1 MRKIVVSIIAMLL
14 LSVEL
19 VMAQTQIKGTVT
31 DKSGSPLPGVTVRVK
46 GVEGGTVTGNDG
58 VYTINAPA
66 NGTLVFS
73 FIGMKNQE
81 VVIDK
86 RVLINVVLEDDI
98 QALDEVVVIGYGSGQ
113 KLGSVV
119 GSVSTVGAKKM
130 ESRPTANFSD
140 ALQGQVAGMQVFTS
154 SGEPSAS
161 TSIRLRGVS
170 TINASQDPLYLLDG
184 MPISSAAFTMLNSND
199 IENVSVLKDASAT
212 AIYGSRA
219 ANGVVYIT
227 SKKGKKGEKAKI
239 AVRAQ
244 YGFSMLTN
252 NKLDMMN
259 SKELFQFEEMCM
271 PSLVNNAEYQAKKE
285 FALKHNIN
293 TDWED
298 YVFKN
303 SAPVYSIDA
312 SISGAT
318 AATRYYI
325 SLGYFKQDGTAPS
338 SGLER
343 YTFRS
348 NIETEINKWFK
359 VGANVG
365 LGYQQYETSVT
376 GWYSQTATMTAIS
389 EAPYNSPYELTEGPD
404 GKLIRGEEYVYFP
417 WSKGVNPLYYY
428 RKNPNNVNKALLNGN
443 TFLEIKPLEGLTIR
457 AAQAIDATDLRQSA
471 NRLPSYI
478 PNLGNGTAMEN
489 FSRSY
494 QLMATNTIEYKKT
507 IADKHSL
514 SVLAGQEAIVSK
526 SDQFVVN
533 ISGLTDDRLLLL
545 SAGVSSTLSLGTVS
559 KSEYVFNSYF
569 GRVAYSYDDKYFLDG
584 SIRTDGSSR
593 FGKDNRYATFY
604 SVGAMWNAK
613 RESFIENV
621 NWIDQLRVKA
631 SYGTTGN
638 AGIGNYRAFGGIGS
652 GSQYNGQTGGGLAS
666 PGNPDLTWE
675 TVKTLNIGIDGRVL
689 NRIDFNV
696 EFYNKKTEDMLL
708 EIPYSASTGFGSGWG
723 NAGTMR
729 NRGIEVTLGVDII
742 NNNDFYWSVS
752 GNFNYNKNEILK
764 LYNDIDE
771 FDLGTTGFKYK
782 VGKSVGSFYDVRFA
796 GVDSQDGMPMWYDA
810 NGNLTKVF
818 SDNHKVFTGMN
829 AYANWSGGFS
839 TAFTW
844 KGFSLNAD
852 FSVVGERYMWLNEKY
867 YTMNS
872 NQVLSSNFEKKML
885 QMWTHPGQVTDVPK
899 FGTPF
904 NMDTSIYEN
913 AAFVRLKNLTLSY
926 NFPKRWIEKTGFME
940 GARVYAIGRNLLTF
954 TDFHGY
960 DPEVDGNGTQGTYP
974 NSRQYSFGVELTF

>member
-1 MRKIVVSIIAMLL
+1 MRKIVVSIIVMLL

-19 VMAQTQIKGTVT
+19 VIAQTQVKGTVT
-31 DKSGSPLPGVTVRVK
+31 DKGGSPLPGVTVRVK
-46 GVEGGTVTGNDG
+46 GSEGGTITGNDG
-58 VYTINAPA
+58 MYAISAPVE
-66 NGTLVFS
+66 GTLVFS

-81 VVIDK
+81 VMIER
-86 RVLINVVLEDDI
+86 RVLINVVMEDDVT
-98 QALDEVVVIGYGSGQ
+98 ALDEVLIIGYGSGQ

-227 SKKGKKGEKAKI
+227 TKKGKKGEKAKVSI
-239 AVRAQ
+239 RAQ
-244 YGFSMLTN
+244 YGISMLTN
-252 NKLDMMN
+252 NKLDLMN

-271 PSLVNNAEYQAKKE
+271 PSLVNNPEYQAKKE

-293 TDWED
+293 TNWED
-298 YVFKN
+298 YMFKD

-325 SLGYFKQDGTAPS
+325 SLGYFNQEGTAPR
-338 SGLER
+338 SGVER
-343 YTFRS
+343 YSFRS
-348 NIETEINKWFK
+348 NIETEINKWLK

-365 LGYQQYETSVT
+365 LGYQKYETTVT
-376 GWYSQTATMTAIS
+376 GWYSNTASMVVFS
-389 EAPYNSPYELTEGPD
+389 EAPYNSPYELSEGPD
-404 GKLIRGEEYVYFP
+404 GKLIKGEEHIYFP
-417 WSKGVNPLYYY
+417 WSNQVNSMYLYK
-428 RKNPNNVNKALLNGN
+428 KNPNNINKALLNGN
-443 TFLEIKPLEGLTIR
+443 TFLEIKPLEGLTIK
-457 AAQAIDATDLRQSA
+457 AAQAIDATDLRQTS

-478 PNLGNGTAMEN
+478 PDLGNGTAMEN
-489 FSRSY
+489 FSRTY

-507 IADKHSL
+507 IADKHSF

-526 SDQFVVN
+526 SDQFAVN

-545 SAGVSSTLSLGTVS
+545 NAGAAKTLALSTVG

-569 GRVAYSYDDKYFLDG
+569 GRFAYNYSDKYFIDG
-584 SIRTDGSSR
+584 SVRTDGSSR

-613 RESFIENV
+613 QEYFLEHVDWLN
-621 NWIDQLRVKA
+621 QLRAKI

-652 GSQYNGQTGGGLAS
+652 GSQYNGQTGGGLSS

-675 TVKTLNIGIDGRVL
+675 TVKTLNIGIDGRILDRV
-689 NRIDFNV
+689 DFNV

-742 NNNDFYWSVS
+742 NNKDFYWNIS

-771 FDLGTTGFKYK
+771 FVLGTTGMKYK

-796 GVDSQDGMPMWYDA
+796 GVDPQDGMPMWYDV
-810 NGNLTKVF
+810 NDNLTKVY
-818 SDNHKVFTGMN
+818 SDNNKVFTGMN
-829 AYANWSGGFS
+829 CYANWSGGFS
-839 TAFTW
+839 TAFSW

-872 NQVLSSNFEKKML
+872 NNVLKSNFEKRML
-885 QMWTHPGQVTDVPK
+885 NMWTTPGQVTDVPK

-904 NMDTSIYEN
+904 QFDTSVYEN

-926 NFPKRWIEKTGFME
+926 NFPKRWLEKTGFME
-940 GARVYAIGRNLLTF
+940 GARIYAIGRNLLTF

-960 DPEVDGNGTQGTYP
+960 DPEVDSNGTKGTYP